1 MDGNR
6 PVQYGLRASN
16 EFGIAVKCVQR
27 GLNVCSCIC
36 ARVFTLGECSGP
48 FSLRSQGEMG
58 SERAGYRV

>member
-36 ARVFTLGECSGP
+36 AYG
-48 FSLRSQGEMG
+48 SLMLNPWVLVCAS
-58 SERAGYRV
+58 ACVYVCACA